1 MPRLVLVLL
10 LLWAPLQAQSVK
22 SFPRIRSV
30 SSVTIVE
37 DFLYFNLEPVIPQSV
52 FRKWWVEM
60 EKCTGSEKSFN
71 DISWYV
77 ANVIYNVAV
86 RKRAWGIYYRK
97 PPEIIIVSNLTRAR
111 LENTAKHEMLHHL
124 QGGHD
129 EKTFN
134 RCLPFGLEND

>member
-1 MPRLVLVLL
+1 MRWAVLALL
-10 LLWAPLQAQSVK
+10 LSLPLQAQSVK
-22 SFPRIRSV
+22 TFPRVKSV

-37 DFLYFNLEPVIPQSV
+37 VFLYFNLEPVIPQPV

-60 EKCTGSEKSFN
+60 EKCTGSEKPFD

-77 ANVIYNVAV
+77 ADVIYNIAV
-86 RKRAWGIYYRK
+86 SREAWGIYYRE
-97 PPEIIIVSNLTRAR
+97 PAEIIIVRNLTRTR

-129 EKTFN
+129 PVMFDKG
-134 RCLPFGLEND
+134 LPFGLEHD